1 MIWSYLYDVF
11 TKKRPAE
18 FFPVAV
24 AGGVIVIFASLRMR
38 YPLEMLV
45 DVIWITTGLTFLYGV
60 VFTMANSFS
69 LNYATYKA
77 SAGR

>member
-1 MIWSYLYDVF
+1 MIWSYLCDVF

-60 VFTMANSFS
+60 V
-69 LNYATYKA
+69 
-77 SAGR
+77 